1 MAYRIKFNRTQL
13 VFLSERE
20 YSLDGVALHQPREF
34 SLATSAISTTLEP
47 QLPPKF
53 LSRRKVPTTT
63 PVGQHHSRLPNMTL
77 FILTETSA
85 GYALLKAKD
94 KKLLKRDDL
103 ATDIETAEG
112 ACSL

>member
-1 MAYRIKFNRTQL
+1 ML
-13 VFLSERE
+13 ERE
-20 YSLDGVALHQPREF
+20 YSLDDVGLHQPREF
-34 SLATSAISTTLEP
+34 SLATSAILTTLEP
-47 QLPPKF
+47 QPPPKF
-53 LSRRKVPTTT
+53 LSQQTELHGRCQPLVH
-63 PVGQHHSRLPNMTL
+63 VGQHHSRLPNMTL